1 MRRDKPMVDPL
12 NATLVYIAA
21 LVAGILF
28 AASVSLHIWGKR
40 LSRQIR
46 TDLDEWKR
54 ATEQL
59 WADIA
64 RGRGLPEEHH
74 DD

>member
-1 MRRDKPMVDPL
+1 MVDPL
-12 NATLVYIAA
+12 SATLVYIAA
-21 LVAGILF
+21 LVAGVLF

-46 TDLDEWKR
+46 ADLDEWKR
-54 ATEQL
+54 LTDQF
-59 WADIA
+59 WADVA
-64 RGRGLPEEHH
+64 RGRGLSGERH